1 MFAVDITQSPDTR
14 KFYRT
19 TAMRL
24 ASAAGVALGLD
35 GQSAAA
41 AIRTDE
47 VVQWFLSQ
55 NGVWE
60 AATIRVYKAA
70 LAYFLE
76 VGCRKRPDDRKSRV
90 ALDELEQTKGPAP
103 REGGSPRTSA
113 RKRKAMTPE
122 EVGAIVKCLATASHR
137 HAPLASGLL
146 RYGVEFGLRPCE
158 WQGAHI
164 EDAFL
169 VVINAKRT
177 NGRGNGETRRFDLAT
192 WTEATIAELQTFL
205 DALAA
210 ALTSEPWA
218 KIYRAARGQLA
229 VACDRA
235 AATVPSLRGR
245 PIAFYT
251 GRHVAGARAKRAMP
265 PAEVAAFL
273 GHATDRTAQT
283 HYARPRSVRSW
294 GPLATTPDPAQVAT
308 VRQTYRERNVGAN
321 RPSSPPSP

>member
-19 TAMRL
+19 TAKRL
-24 ASAAGVALGLD
+24 SSAAKNALGLD

-41 AIRTDE
+41 TIRTNE

-60 AATIRVYKAA
+60 TATIRVYKAA
-70 LAYFLE
+70 LAYVLE
-76 VGCRKRPDDRKSRV
+76 AGCRKRPDDRELRL
-90 ALDELEQTKGPAP
+90 ALDDLEQTKGPAP

-122 EVGAIVKCLATASHR
+122 EAGAIVRCLAAAPHR

-146 RYGVEFGLRPCE
+146 RYGVEFGLRPSE
-158 WQGAHI
+158 WQDAHI
-164 EDAFL
+164 KDGFL

-192 WTEATIAELQTFL
+192 WSEVKIAELQTFL

-210 ALTSEPWA
+210 ALASETWG

-229 VACDRA
+229 VACNKA

-251 GRHVAGARAKRAMP
+251 GRHVAGARAKKAMP

-283 HYARPRSVRSW
+283 HYARPRSARSW
-294 GPLATTPDPAQVAT
+294 GLLATTPDPAQVAT
-308 VRQTYRERNVGAN
+308 VRRAYRERNVGAN
-321 RPSSPPSP
+321 RPSSPAAP